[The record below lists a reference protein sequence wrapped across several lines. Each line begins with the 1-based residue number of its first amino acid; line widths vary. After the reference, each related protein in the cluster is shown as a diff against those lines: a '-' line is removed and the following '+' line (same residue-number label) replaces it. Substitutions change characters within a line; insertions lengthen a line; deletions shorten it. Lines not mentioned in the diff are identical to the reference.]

1 MCHKVSEGSYYE
13 DPYWPTVQ
21 QWCQQ
26 NSLPV
31 IGYHYVNSLT
41 PELAGTPTQG
51 VAYRRKVAQKN
62 WFVADSVN
70 PLDPGPHRAPVEIEI
85 LHRHRLGPVLPRQVE
100 S

>member
-1 MCHKVSEGSYYE
+1 MGAWGGGRWPDALEVTRTIAAGDGSIG
-13 DPYWPTVQ
+13 Q
-21 QWCQQ
+21 
-26 NSLPV
+26 L

-51 VAYRRKVAQKN
+51 VAYRRKVAQNN

-70 PLDPGPHRAPVEIEI
+70 PLDPGPDRPKGKRPFH
-85 LHRHRLGPVLPRQVE
+85 